1 MVCNSI
7 STPSAFDAGMVLR
20 LSTVSSSILPP
31 GPRAVHWNCRPGV
44 HRTCKQHPVPEL
56 ILSQDVSRLSCTSIG
71 GNPCAINF
79 TIHANVVP
87 HYDHLLCSLS
97 ALFAARATQRMLE
110 GRIFLETAQCTIF
123 VKIHLQINFFQP
135 QSSSTTMGDLWIFIF
150 LK

>member
-1 MVCNSI
+1 MQ
-7 STPSAFDAGMVLR
+7 FDLYTIGIRCRDGVE
-20 LSTVSSSILPP
+20 TVHREFINSSSRAPSGSLELPA
-31 GPRAVHWNCRPGV
+31 GG
-44 HRTCKQHPVPEL
+44 
-56 ILSQDVSRLSCTSIG
+56 SQDLQTASGSGTDLVSRCLKVELHIHW